1 MLSVPGLAA
10 QSSCLRPVWLYSY
23 DSLVW
28 PEAVM
33 RTEGREQKLCV
44 HALQKGFIHN
54 KGLSRAGGTNCDF
67 SDRKM

>member
-33 RTEGREQKLCV
+33 RTEGREKKNVRSCF
-44 HALQKGFIHN
+44 AERIH
-54 KGLSRAGGTNCDF
+54 SQ
-67 SDRKM
+67 